1 MWDSIRKKWFVEI
14 LFLMFILFGLIIGF
28 RQEKKLKSFP
38 IQRSQVIFSTVEE
51 EQTHSTSVLGLE
63 NRAFETLLKRINKR
77 GLVPKNLWI
86 SGIIL
91 IEEPAT
97 YFFSLNANRSAFLSM
112 DGNEISRSS
121 IFEKE
126 LNRIVP
132 LFLERGIH
140 TFRIQFT
147 PSTQGAYLHLLWKR
161 GIQRDFQNIPSDV
174 VFAPDAADLTLEEL
188 TKIQSN
194 TKTIGFWKNN
204 AFLLALISLFVCIFF
219 LLRLFRGGKLFPAIQ
234 WEGKQPLLARLTEI
248 DKTKGLAGLLMIM
261 AHIDGARVFPFGT
274 FGAAVFFFCSGMNT
288 IIFMERV
295 KEKRNYNLYFLFFVF
310 LLFFGGFTQIVI
322 AHPEIRRIIPE
333 FLQMSAL
340 SILLILILSK
350 LFKNPRFVGFLF
362 PFPFIFHLIFQKGL
376 LPLQNTWP
384 DFMSFLF
391 GSAAFP
397 LFPWSGFFLF
407 GVFMHYFSRKKGH
420 LFLIT
425 FLLGTLSVF
434 SVFVFKI
441 SVDKFNM
448 TLSYVCLCLFV
459 CSALFSMFSLFSSE
473 RFENRLRGFF
483 FPLEVVGRNS
493 LMFLYVHYFVLQ
505 FIAIKSLSG
514 YPVIMLLLATL
525 LSYGLCSLFV
535 FYYDRIKGDMSLFMP
550 TLFFFILVLVLHY
563 GGYLSVMTDLRLVK
577 ILIGISFAFLYVQ
590 LRQILRVFL
599 K

>member
-1 MWDSIRKKWFVEI
+1 
-14 LFLMFILFGLIIGF
+14 
-28 RQEKKLKSFP
+28 
-38 IQRSQVIFSTVEE
+38 
-51 EQTHSTSVLGLE
+51 
-63 NRAFETLLKRINKR
+63 
-77 GLVPKNLWI
+77 
-86 SGIIL
+86 
-91 IEEPAT
+91 
-97 YFFSLNANRSAFLSM
+97 M

-126 LNRIVP
+126 SNRIVP

-147 PSTQGAYLHLLWKR
+147 PSTQGAFLHLLWKR
-161 GIQRDFQNIPSDV
+161 GIQRDFQKIPSDV

-188 TKIQSN
+188 TKIQSE
-194 TKTIGFWKNN
+194 TQTIGFWKNN

-219 LLRLFRGGKLFPAIQ
+219 LLRLLGDGKLFPAIQ
-234 WEGKQPLLARLTEI
+234 WEGKQPLLVRLAEI

-261 AHIDGARVFPFGT
+261 AHIDGATVFPFGT
-274 FGAAVFFFCSGMNT
+274 FGASVFFFCSGMNT

-295 KEKRNYNLYFLFFVF
+295 KEKRNTNLYFLFFVL

-322 AHPEIRRIIPE
+322 AHPEIRFIPE

-350 LFKNPRFVGFLF
+350 LFKNPRFVGFFF

-376 LPLQNTWP
+376 LPLQDTWP
-384 DFMSFLF
+384 GFMSFLF

-407 GVFMHYFSRKKGH
+407 GVFMLYFSRKMSP
-420 LFLIT
+420 LFLLT
-425 FLLGTLSVF
+425 FLFGILSVF

-441 SVDKFNM
+441 SVDKFSM
-448 TLSYVCLCLFV
+448 TLSYTCLCLFV
-459 CSALFSMFSLFSSE
+459 CSALFSTFSLFSSE
-473 RFENRLRGFF
+473 RFKNRLRGFF

-493 LMFLYVHYFVLQ
+493 LMFLYVHYFILQ
-505 FIAIKSLSG
+505 FIVIKNFSG
-514 YPVIMLLLATL
+514 YPVIMLLFATL
-525 LSYGLCSLFV
+525 LSYVLCSLFV
-535 FYYDRIKGDMSLFMP
+535 FYYDRIKGDMSLFTP
-550 TLFFFILVLVLHY
+550 TLFFFILLLVLHY
-563 GGYLSVMTDLRLVK
+563 GGYLSVMTDVRLVN
-577 ILIGISFAFLYVQ
+577 ILIGISFAYFYVQ